1 MKPFVTFSRRFII
14 GLFAFLMLA
23 FLVTSFLSTARIS
36 QRETMDYGWDAWW
49 LHMLVLAAAGGL
61 LWLLA
66 PRLEAMSRRAEM
78 LLVVLCALAMLALN
92 AGIVLLSKSLP
103 IFDQWHCWEMARQ
116 MAANYDPVWTYYYT
130 NYFPH
135 QMPYVLL
142 LSLPMRLN
150 PSPMWIQLLQA
161 AGNVVGTWALAECA
175 ALLSDRRSTR
185 LLTWLAALSFLPF
198 AFYTPFVYGNLP
210 GLHAMLL
217 AALGLMRYLTSG
229 KKRHL
234 LWMTLF
240 MLLSCLLKQNM
251 LIAAIAAAIVLC
263 LWAMQQ
269 KRWLPVLTATV
280 MIVLCA
286 TTGNVINHVVESR
299 TDANLSEGFPTSSW
313 IMMGLSESEKEP
325 GWYNENSY
333 TYYTGY
339 GYSKATHDE
348 LSKADI
354 RQRLSDFA
362 ADPVYTLRFFGRK
375 TLSQWNDPTFQSL
388 WVNEMS
394 RNPERSP
401 LALSLYE
408 RGKVYRLVSWVMDEL
423 HLLALAGIV
432 LWLWLCRRERGLAH
446 LFFPL
451 LLIGG
456 FLFHLVWEAKGQ
468 YTFLYF
474 FPLIAF
480 GALGWLEAALQLGR
494 REKPSAGDAARE
506 QPEDA
511 DSINT
516 NAE

>member
-14 GLFAFLMLA
+14 GLFAFLMLT
-23 FLVTSFLSTARIS
+23 FLLTSFLSTAHIS
-36 QRETMDYGWDAWW
+36 QRETMDYAWDAWW
-49 LHMLVLAAAGGL
+49 LHVLVLVAAGGL

-66 PRLEAMSRRAEM
+66 PGLEAMSRRVEI

-92 AGIVLLSKSLP
+92 VGIVLLSKSLP
-103 IFDQWHCWEMARQ
+103 IFDQWCCWDMARQ
-116 MAANYDPVWTYYYT
+116 VATGYDPWTFYYT
-130 NYFPH
+130 NFFPH
-135 QMPYVLL
+135 QVPYILL
-142 LSLPMRLN
+142 LSLPMKLN
-150 PSPMWIQLLQA
+150 QSPMWIQLLQA
-161 AGNVVGTWALAECA
+161 VGNVVGAWALAECA
-175 ALLSDRRSTR
+175 ALLSQRRSAR
-185 LLTWLAALSFLPF
+185 LIAWLAALCFLPYAFF
-198 AFYTPFVYGNLP
+198 APYVYGNLP

-217 AALGLMRYLTSG
+217 AALGLMRYLTGG

-234 LWMTLF
+234 VWMTVF
-240 MLLSCLLKQNM
+240 MLLACLLKQNM

-263 LWAMQQ
+263 LWAMEQ
-269 KRWLPVLTATV
+269 KRWLPAFTAAV
-280 MIVLCA
+280 MIALCA

-313 IMMGLSESEKEP
+313 IMMGLSESDREP

-333 TYYTGY
+333 TYYTEY

-354 RQRLSDFA
+354 RHRLSVFA

-375 TLSQWNDPTFQSL
+375 TLSQWNDPTFQSVL
-388 WVNEMS
+388 VNELS

-408 RGKVYRLVSWVMDEL
+408 RGKAYRLVSWVMDEL
-423 HLLALAGIV
+423 HVLALVGIV

-480 GALGWLEAALQLGR
+480 GALGWLEAALRLGH
-494 REKPSAGDAARE
+494 SAA
-506 QPEDA
+506 
-511 DSINT
+511 ST
-516 NAE
+516 TK

>member
-23 FLVTSFLSTARIS
+23 LLATSFLSTARIT
-36 QRETMDYGWDAWW
+36 QQETMDYGWDKFW
-49 LHMLVLAAAGGL
+49 LHGLVLAAAGGL
-61 LWLLA
+61 VWLLA
-66 PRLEAMSRRAEM
+66 PRLECMTRRTEI
-78 LLVVLCALAMLALN
+78 LLVTLTALAMLALN
-92 AGIVLLSKSLP
+92 VGLVLLSKSLP
-103 IFDQWHCWEMARQ
+103 IFDQWCCWDMARQ
-116 MAANYDPVWTYYYT
+116 IATGYEPWAYYYT

-135 QMPYVLL
+135 QMPYILL
-142 LSLPMRLN
+142 LSLPMGLN
-150 PSPMWIQLLQA
+150 QSVLWIQLLQA
-161 AGNVVGTWALAECA
+161 AGNVMGAWALAECA
-175 ALLSDRRSTR
+175 ALLSHRRSAR
-185 LLTWLAALSFLPF
+185 LMAWLAALCFLPY
-198 AFYTPFVYGNLP
+198 AFYAPFVYGNLP

-217 AALGLMRYLTSG
+217 AALGLMRYQRDG
-229 KKRHL
+229 RKRHL
-234 LWMTLF
+234 VWTTVF
-240 MLLSCLLKQNM
+240 MLLACLLKQNM

-263 LWAMQQ
+263 LIAMER
-269 KRWLPVLTATV
+269 KRWMPVLTAAL
-280 MIVLCA
+280 MIALCA
-286 TTGNVINHVVESR
+286 TTGGLINRVVESR

-325 GWYNENSY
+325 GWYNENCY
-333 TYYTGY
+333 TYYTEY
-339 GYSKATHDE
+339 GYSKATHDA

-362 ADPVYTLRFFGRK
+362 TDPAYALRFFGRK

-388 WVNEMS
+388 WVNEMA
-394 RNPERSP
+394 RNPERGP

-408 RGKVYRLVSWVMDEL
+408 RGKAYQLVSWLMDEL
-423 HLLALAGIV
+423 HLLALTGIV
-432 LWLWLCRRERGLAH
+432 LWLLLCRRERNLSH

-474 FPLIAF
+474 FPLVAF
-480 GALGWLEAALQLGR
+480 SVLGWLEAALRLGR
-494 REKPSAGDAARE
+494 KKTPCASDPARE
-506 QPEDA
+506 HPGDA

>member
-14 GLFAFLMLA
+14 GLFAFLML
-23 FLVTSFLSTARIS
+23 FLLVTSFLSTARIT
-36 QRETMDYGWDAWW
+36 QREIMDYGWDAWW
-49 LHMLVLAAAGGL
+49 LHILILAVAGGF

-66 PRLEAMSRRAEM
+66 PKLEAMSRRVEI

-92 AGIVLLSKSLP
+92 VGIVLLSKSLP
-103 IFDQWHCWEMARQ
+103 IFDQWCCWDMARQ
-116 MAANYDPVWTYYYT
+116 IATGYEPWEYYYT

-135 QMPYVLL
+135 QMPYILL
-142 LSLPMRLN
+142 LSLPMKLN
-150 PSPMWIQLLQA
+150 QSPMWIQLLQA
-161 AGNVVGTWALAECA
+161 VGNVVGTWALAECA
-175 ALLSDRRSTR
+175 ALLSHRRSAR
-185 LLTWLAALSFLPF
+185 LIAWLAALCFLPYAFF
-198 AFYTPFVYGNLP
+198 APYVYGNLP

-240 MLLSCLLKQNM
+240 MLLACLLKQNM

-269 KRWLPVLTATV
+269 KRWLPVMTAAV
-280 MIVLCA
+280 MLLLCA
-286 TTGNVINHVVESR
+286 TTGGTINRVVESR

-325 GWYNENSY
+325 GWYNENCY
-333 TYYTGY
+333 TYYTEY
-339 GYSKATHDE
+339 GYSKATHNE

-408 RGKVYRLVSWVMDEL
+408 RGKAYRLVSWVMDEL

-432 LWLWLCRRERGLAH
+432 LWLWLCRRERGLVH

-474 FPLIAF
+474 FPLTAF
-480 GALGWLEAALQLGR
+480 GALGWLEAALRLGR
-494 REKPSAGDAARE
+494 PAASTTKQGEKPCLK
-506 QPEDA
+506 
-511 DSINT
+511 
-516 NAE
+516 